1 MYDIIYL
8 DLPRNSNNR
17 ELILDAA
24 WSQLW
29 QRGYHSMSISDVAR
43 AARLPKGSIYNY
55 FSSKEELAEEALQR
69 LRHQYENTMRVR
81 VLSGTISPSE
91 IVTRFLD
98 YYEVQ
103 YAEVGFGRGDP
114 LMSRLNELAD
124 TNPELAGRLAELAD
138 VWRSV
143 VAQKIWGYATAQH
156 VQGLVDHAENL
167 AGIIHAALQGVLLN
181 MKTRHS
187 AEPIREA
194 RSILPVMIDTYV
206 TSLAAGEIS

>member
-1 MYDIIYL
+1 M
-8 DLPRNSNNR
+8 PRASNNR

-29 QRGYHSMSISDVAR
+29 QHGYHAMSISDVAR

-55 FSSKEELAEEALQR
+55 FQSKEDLAEAALSR

-91 IVTRFLD
+91 IVRRFLD
-98 YYEVQ
+98 YYEQQ
-103 YAEVGFGRGDP
+103 YAEVGYGRGDP

-156 VQGLVDHAENL
+156 VQGLVDHAEAI
-167 AGIIHAALQGVLLN
+167 AGIIHASLQGVLLN
-181 MKTRHS
+181 MKIRHS
-187 AEPIREA
+187 AEPIIEA
-194 RSILPVMIDTYV
+194 RAILPVMLDSYV
-206 TSLAAGEIS
+206 TSLAAGELGDVRR

>member
-1 MYDIIYL
+1 M
-8 DLPRNSNNR
+8 PRNSNNR

-29 QRGYHSMSISDVAR
+29 QRGYHAMSISDVAK

-55 FSSKEELAEEALQR
+55 FHSKEELAEEALQR

-91 IVTRFLD
+91 LVLRFLNF
-98 YYEVQ
+98 YEDQ

-124 TNPELAGRLAELAD
+124 THPELTQRLAELAD

-143 VAQKIWGYATAQH
+143 VAQKIWAYATAQH
-156 VQGLVDHAENL
+156 VQGLVAHAEPL
-167 AGIIHAALQGVLLN
+167 AAMIHASLQGVLLN
-181 MKTRHS
+181 MKVRHS

-194 RSILPVMIDTYV
+194 RHILPVMVDSYV
-206 TSLAAGEIS
+206 ASIATGELP